1 MEELHTLPLM
11 RAKLLKPGTSC
22 IRKPSIPNAETLSAE
37 RLSWQILETEM
48 CFPSARDAHFA
59 ASSSNSN

>member
-11 RAKLLKPGTSC
+11 RAKLHKPGTSC
-22 IRKPSIPNAETLSAE
+22 IQKPSIPNAETLSAE
-37 RLSWQILETEM
+37 RLPWQILETEM
-48 CFPSARDAHFA
+48 CFPSARDAHLA